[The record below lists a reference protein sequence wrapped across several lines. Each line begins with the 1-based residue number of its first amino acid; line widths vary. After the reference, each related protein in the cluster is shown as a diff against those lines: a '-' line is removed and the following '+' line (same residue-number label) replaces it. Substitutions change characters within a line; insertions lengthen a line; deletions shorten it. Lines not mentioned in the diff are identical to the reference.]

1 MGKIYYYADKDNQQ
15 HGPVSAEEL
24 IEHGVTNDS
33 MVWNEGMSDWQ
44 TAGSIPELS
53 AILQSQNN
61 LSKLE
66 KLDEKMSKNQIFTF
80 LNPYMEY
87 LVKGKFFSI
96 VYILLAVANLILPFV
111 VLFQVIDSGF
121 FKYAESNQ
129 ISAFIL
135 LWIVIV
141 FTCWI
146 GFLLWWNR
154 RKKVKSIGTSEF
166 IAIPI
171 FSHIIQTFG
180 EWMGTQIGIIGA
192 AGGLLTSIFLGNDTT
207 ILMVLGME
215 FMQRLGILA
224 IIVAPI
230 IGLIITILFRILAE
244 LLHMFAAIANNTK
257 EIATNIK
264 NN

>member
-1 MGKIYYYADKDNQQ
+1 MKKIYYYTGKDNQQ
-15 HGPVSAEEL
+15 QGPVSAEEL

-33 MVWNEGMSDWQ
+33 MLWSEGMNDWQ
-44 TAGSIPELS
+44 TADSIPELS
-53 AILQSQNN
+53 ALFQSP
-61 LSKLE
+61 SKLE
-66 KLDEKMSKNQIFTF
+66 MLDEKMSKNRIFTF
-80 LNPYMEY
+80 SNPYLTY
-87 LVKGKFFSI
+87 LGKGRFFTL
-96 VYILLAVANLILPFV
+96 VYILLAVTNLIFPFV
-111 VLFQVIDSGF
+111 ILFHVIDSGF
-121 FKYAESNQ
+121 FKHAESNQ

-141 FTCWI
+141 FTCWV

-154 RKKVKSIGTSEF
+154 RKKVKNIGTPEF

-180 EWMGTQIGIIGA
+180 EWIGTLIGIIGA
-192 AGGLLTSIFLGNDTT
+192 FGGLLMSIFLGNDAT
-207 ILMVLGME
+207 IFEGFGRE
-215 FMQRLGILA
+215 FMQFMQLGVLTV
-224 IIVAPI
+224 IVAPI

-244 LLHMFAAIANNTK
+244 LLHLFAAIANNTK